1 MRLIL
6 FFLILLAIG
15 AYVQSERNDC
25 YWHGFGRSLEWG
37 TCLVSR

>member
-15 AYVQSERNDC
+15 AYVQSERVVDDQIIVA
-25 YWHGFGRSLEWG
+25 LIG
-37 TCLVSR
+37 TA